1 MFTLIDAITAGF
13 LGAIDAGQQALAV
26 FALPIL
32 AICALISYYRE
43 YSATVMSSGAGLG
56 DYLAH
61 ALLLIFATGCYMFV
75 LLQLLAIAQAALDTV
90 FFWGLL
96 GAGGG
101 VSSAQLN
108 QPSFIFEAG
117 RKTAKPI
124 AAVGTRLR
132 GDDRLARDAS
142 PLLRAEAR
150 PCPAALR
157 SAQSAAP
164 QHRVFQHPANVSVA
178 LLLRHVPH

>member
-61 ALLLIFATGCYMFV
+61 ALLLIFATGCYMFM
-75 LLQLLAIAQAALDTV
+75 LLQLFAIAQAASIRC
-90 FFWGLL
+90 FS
-96 GAGGG
+96 GGSSGPG
-101 VSSAQLN
+101 VGSRPPSSAPPL
-108 QPSFIFEAG
+108 SS
-117 RKTAKPI
+117 
-124 AAVGTRLR
+124 LR
-132 GDDRLARDAS
+132 Q
-142 PLLRAEAR
+142 E
-150 PCPAALR
+150 
-157 SAQSAAP
+157 
-164 QHRVFQHPANVSVA
+164 
-178 LLLRHVPH
+178 

>member
-43 YSATVMSSGAGLG
+43 DSATVMSSGAGLG

-61 ALLLIFATGCYMFV
+61 ALLLIFATGCYMV
-75 LLQLLAIAQAALDTV
+75 ILLELFASAPAPLDTR

-96 GAGGG
+96 
-101 VSSAQLN
+101 V
-108 QPSFIFEAG
+108 
-117 RKTAKPI
+117 
-124 AAVGTRLR
+124 AVGVVSAGQL
-132 GDDRLARDAS
+132 S
-142 PLLRAEAR
+142 HRA
-150 PCPAALR
+150 
-157 SAQSAAP
+157 
-164 QHRVFQHPANVSVA
+164 FFF
-178 LLLRHVPH
+178 VP